1 MNNTIYP
8 ELVKQM
14 KLKKEKLKDIA
25 ELIGQ
30 NNLSQITRRL
40 TGEVEWTIG
49 EVEILCKHYNMD
61 FWKLFK
67 RKEN

>member
-1 MNNTIYP
+1 MNSTQFP

-30 NNLSQITRRL
+30 NHNSQITRRL
-40 TGEVEWTIG
+40 TGEVKWTIG

-61 FWKLFK
+61 FWELFK